1 MEEFQI
7 AVQDA
12 TNFPLRSNVLPFL
25 RSHLP
30 QLQREINSL
39 ARLNKQSLAQYVR
52 LNESC
57 AFDMHHNLTDAHSD
71 IFLSSES
78 GSGGGGGIN
87 LKRRATEA

>member
-1 MEEFQI
+1 M
-7 AVQDA
+7 
-12 TNFPLRSNVLPFL
+12 
-25 RSHLP
+25 
-30 QLQREINSL
+30 
-39 ARLNKQSLAQYVR
+39 AQYVR

-78 GSGGGGGIN
+78 GSGGGIN